1 MAVSLPAL
9 FSLHKLSREQ
19 AIVRAIMVGAL
30 GVLVFTIA
38 SGIHSGLLGP
48 GVGSVEGGVLALSA
62 DGREIAVVSPFDGEL
77 LGTIELEYEAAQIMP
92 TPGGVSVFVSFRDRE
107 ELRVYSTTEF
117 ELQEIITFDGRVPE
131 YLLFS
136 ENGDTLFVSY
146 VDVPVISVFNH
157 SMRSLDLSFEFEV
170 DGSYG
175 PLHRNRRATRLYRA
189 TPTGLATIFAANGEV
204 IETLSVSAAALG
216 FNPGYT
222 HIWALESD
230 LGPAVGMS
238 VRSESRAG
246 VPVLVE
252 ERTGSMRRV
261 EAEVAAGPVFAT
273 ERGEASGPDYAAF
286 LSASGSRVLLFD
298 SRTGEQEGELEL
310 PFAAVKL
317 QDSGVGSMWAVALDG
332 SLAVINPG
340 RGTVRQ
346 ASPDRSRAAR
356 PADSP
361 AGDAPLAADANRGAP
376 PAATAAREPLAGA
389 RVLVPSVVQT
399 GGNFACF

>member
-1 MAVSLPAL
+1 MAVSLPEL
-9 FSLHKLSREQ
+9 FNLKKLSREQ
-19 AIVRAIMVGAL
+19 AVVQAIMVGAL

-38 SGIHSGLLGP
+38 SGIYSGLLGQ

-107 ELRVYSTTEF
+107 ELRVYSTTEY
-117 ELQEIITFDGRVPE
+117 ELQETISFDGRVPE

-157 SMRSLDLSFEFEV
+157 SMRNLDLSFEFEV

-189 TPTGLATIFAANGEV
+189 TPAGLAVIFAANGQV
-204 IETLSVSAAALG
+204 IETLALSAAELG
-216 FNPGYT
+216 FNPDYT
-222 HIWALESD
+222 HIWALESEVI
-230 LGPAVGMS
+230 PAAGMS

-252 ERTGSMRRV
+252 ERTSSLQRV

-273 ERGEASGPDYAAF
+273 ERGEVSGPNYAAF
-286 LSASGSRVLLFD
+286 LSASGDRVVFFD
-298 SRTGEQEGELEL
+298 SRSGEQKKELEL
-310 PFAAVKL
+310 PFAADKL
-317 QDSGVGSMWAVALDG
+317 QDSGVGSMWAVASDG
-332 SLAVINPG
+332 RLAVVNPG

-346 ASPDRSRAAR
+346 LSPDRSRATPVAT
-356 PADSP
+356 DG
-361 AGDAPLAADANRGAP
+361 AGG
-376 PAATAAREPLAGA
+376 PLAGA